1 MDPGPREIQAT
12 AYARF
17 DQMVGRALRA
27 FRRRGD
33 DPDFNALGVHGGLQ
47 VARTRDFQPIDL
59 LADLERIA
67 VEGPH
72 DVEAA
77 GLEFG
82 MVQQRAAEV
91 AHPDQRGAP
100 FAVNAKGSF
109 DGGDEAG
116 YVVPYATHTE
126 FAKIGKVLAHLRCV
140 HVARFSE
147 RAGGDDLHAVA
158 LHTFEHLNVHGKAT
172 NGGSGNT
179 FAFQ

>member
-1 MDPGPREIQAT
+1 MLKP
-12 AYARF
+12 
-17 DQMVGRALRA
+17 RAL
-27 FRRRGD
+27 
-33 DPDFNALGVHGGLQ
+33 NS
-47 VARTRDFQPIDL
+47 
-59 LADLERIA
+59 
-67 VEGPH
+67 
-72 DVEAA
+72 
-77 GLEFG
+77 
-82 MVQQRAAEV
+82 AEV

-158 LHTFEHLNVHGKAT
+158 LYNAGVIPGRLAV
-172 NGGSGNT
+172 SVGNLELQRI
-179 FAFQ
+179 FLIHQNRGL